1 MTAGVCRTPRQPRL
15 TPELSLHKTLQVLK
29 TSHGGGAAG
38 RRSRL
43 EESEEGSHCDWLLH
57 SSENIISESLAEA
70 PPSTLK
76 TLKAVALAGK
86 VAFDGHHS
94 FRLLL
99 MLLLGC
105 FQSSGSRSLK
115 TISGRRVSNVFFFF
129 FNIPLPVS
137 PRLPNL
143 LNYHPT
149 PSEIRYDLYI
159 CARAAL

>member
-1 MTAGVCRTPRQPRL
+1 M
-15 TPELSLHKTLQVLK
+15 
-29 TSHGGGAAG
+29 
-38 RRSRL
+38 

-86 VAFDGHHS
+86 VAFDGHRS

-115 TISGRRVSNVFFFF
+115 TISGRRVSNVFFFKIF
-129 FNIPLPVS
+129 LCPSPLAS
-137 PRLPNL
+137 PTFSIITRLHL
-143 LNYHPT
+143 RLDMTYT
-149 PSEIRYDLYI
+149 S
-159 CARAAL
+159 ALERLFDF